1 MTELALEGFP
11 DTHAQLTVTLIDSIR
26 RSLGDAALETV
37 IAQRETETR
46 DHYRA
51 RLAGAKTMHSKLKR
65 LTQLRTDEGY
75 MAELER
81 VAGRR
86 LAARG
91 EPLSDLRGSAQLSGI
106 LPPRTR
112 ICFVSCWARRSRW
125 SASNTC

>member
-1 MTELALEGFP
+1 M
-11 DTHAQLTVTLIDSIR
+11 TLIDSIR

-81 VAGRR
+81 VAGGGW
-86 LAARG
+86 LLAENHCPICAAARSCQG
-91 EPLSDLRGSAQLSGI
+91 FCRHELES
-106 LPPRTR
+106 
-112 ICFVSCWARRSRW
+112 VS
-125 SASNTC
+125 